1 MAMHKSP
8 ALIALT
14 AALAA
19 APAWAADGLT
29 SPRPG
34 DIWPQWQAR
43 LTVSS
48 MTLAPVTL
56 TTDPARSASASAA
69 LLSDYFFDTP
79 GLRVPT
85 LNGGLRATSGLVAT
99 PRALAPGPWAAA
111 ANDGSVDTVPYL
123 GIGYTGLSADRAW
136 GVTADLGLVAEN
148 PGGAGRVGRAIFGT
162 SSQPWDGALREMR
175 FSPLLQLGVRY
186 AF

>member
-1 MAMHKSP
+1 MRKCP
-8 ALIALT
+8 ALAAMA

-19 APAWAADGLT
+19 APLWAADGLT
-29 SPRPG
+29 SPRPI

-43 LTVSS
+43 LTASG

-56 TTDPARSASASAA
+56 TTDPARSAATSAA

-85 LNGGLRATSGLVAT
+85 LTGGLRATSGLVAT
-99 PRALAPGPWAAA
+99 PRAAAAGPWSAT
-111 ANDGSVDTVPYL
+111 ANDGNVDTVPYL
-123 GIGYTGLSADRAW
+123 GIGYTGLSADRVW
-136 GVTADLGLVAEN
+136 GVTADLGLVAQN

-162 SSQPWDGALREMR
+162 SGQPWDGALREMR

>member
-1 MAMHKSP
+1 MHQCP

-19 APAWAADGLT
+19 PPLWAADGLT
-29 SPRPG
+29 SPRPV
-34 DIWPQWQAR
+34 DVWPQWQAR
-43 LTVSS
+43 LTASGT
-48 MTLAPVTL
+48 TLAPVTL
-56 TTDPARSASASAA
+56 TADPARSAAASAA
-69 LLSDYFFDTP
+69 LLSDYYFDTP

-85 LNGGLRATSGLVAT
+85 LTGGLRATSGLVAT
-99 PRALAPGPWAAA
+99 PRAAAPGPWSAS

-136 GVTADLGLVAEN
+136 GITADLGLVAEN
-148 PGGAGRVGRAIFGT
+148 PGGAGRVGRAIFGN
-162 SSQPWDGALREMR
+162 SGQPWDGALREMR